1 MSESL
6 EALRNEMFET
16 MQRMRQRRST
26 PPLPPGITRGEINAL
41 MMLSIMEARGE
52 VVRPGM
58 LAGAPMR
65 RRARFRKR
73 SSRLRRRVLSCA
85 GVARAILAPSRFP

>member
-26 PPLPPGITRGEINAL
+26 PPLPPGITRGEIECAL
-41 MMLSIMEARGE
+41 MLSMMEARGE
-52 VVRPGM
+52 VD
-58 LAGAPMR
+58 APWY
-65 RRARFRKR
+65 
-73 SSRLRRRVLSCA
+73 
-85 GVARAILAPSRFP
+85 ILAAICSPCDAGRGFANAQVA